1 MSGSAVAEEIVRWLA
16 EGERH
21 ERGGD
26 YAWMAGLVPP
36 GPVLEIG
43 CGGGYSTAALIAAGH
58 SVMSIEPDPACR
70 ELVRDRLQA
79 AGSGPK
85 LIAATAA
92 DAQAPELLAEIEVFA
107 PLTVVCWLMGGSDAD
122 VAAAGPGASQ
132 GKAVQAF
139 REGVHRQVCELAAR
153 LPSVRQIHLVD
164 RTAFPWKIKDT
175 ARDTLVL
182 YHSATTFAGLPF
194 ALAKSDTLYR
204 KLDASAWPDV
214 GQRGRVAGIVPVLGS
229 LIARRT
235 G

>member
-1 MSGSAVAEEIVRWLA
+1 MPESAVAEEIVRWLA

-26 YAWMAGLVPP
+26 YAWMAGLVPA

-43 CGGGYSTAALIAAGH
+43 CGGGYSTAALAAAGH
-58 SVMSIEPDPACR
+58 PVMVLEPDPACR
-70 ELVRDRLQA
+70 ELALGRVQGVGA
-79 AGSGPK
+79 APTM
-85 LIAATAA
+85 IEATAA
-92 DAQAPELLAEIEVFA
+92 EALTPEVLAKIEAFA
-107 PLTVVCWLMGGSDAD
+107 PQTIVCWLMGGSDAD
-122 VAAAGPGASQ
+122 VAAAGPGAPQ

-194 ALAKSDTLYR
+194 ALAKPDTLYR

>member
-1 MSGSAVAEEIVRWLA
+1 MTGTAVAEEIVRWLA

-21 ERGGD
+21 ARAGD
-26 YAWMAGLVPP
+26 YAWMAGLVPA
-36 GPVLEIG
+36 GPVLEVG
-43 CGGGYSTAALIAAGH
+43 CGGGYSTEALIAAGH
-58 SVMSIEPDPACR
+58 PVMVVEPDAACR
-70 ELVRDRLQA
+70 ELARERLQDA
-79 AGSGPK
+79 MPPV
-85 LIAATAA
+85 LAATVAEA
-92 DAQAPELLAEIEVFA
+92 LEPARLAELERFA
-107 PLTVVCWLMGGSDAD
+107 PLTVVCWLMGGNDAD
-122 VAAAGPGASQ
+122 VAAAGPGAPH

-194 ALAKSDTLYR
+194 TLAKTDTLYR
-204 KLDASAWPDV
+204 KLDATAWPDA